1 MYEKEAWGASA
12 NLPGFAKALDEEGK
26 AKNLVSYDGERGFK
40 WFHFTWHQRMFTAL
54 KHCLEG
60 VEWMH
65 IRNAITILKSV
76 VEVYPSVDFM
86 GNQFIKLLEV
96 VAKREKGVR
105 EDLSLTGNAVLVQLK
120 KRSKNW
126 IMVQAFGHNTVSLLG
141 NRQVPWLI

>member
-1 MYEKEAWGASA
+1 
-12 NLPGFAKALDEEGK
+12 
-26 AKNLVSYDGERGFK
+26 
-40 WFHFTWHQRMFTAL
+40 
-54 KHCLEG
+54 
-60 VEWMH
+60 
-65 IRNAITILKSV
+65 
-76 VEVYPSVDFM
+76 M